1 MNEKN
6 KLGDRLRMLRKTK
19 EIKQVELAANM
30 SVAPGT
36 VSKYESGERRPD
48 VNFLKKLRALTGNNR
63 LGGDDFTSWGVFK
76 LPAHFYPG

>member
-6 KLGDRLRMLRKTK
+6 KLGDRLRMLRKIK
-19 EIKQVELAANM
+19 EFNQKELAANM

-48 VNFLKKLRALTGNNR
+48 VNFLKKLRAL
-63 LGGDDFTSWGVFK
+63 
-76 LPAHFYPG
+76 